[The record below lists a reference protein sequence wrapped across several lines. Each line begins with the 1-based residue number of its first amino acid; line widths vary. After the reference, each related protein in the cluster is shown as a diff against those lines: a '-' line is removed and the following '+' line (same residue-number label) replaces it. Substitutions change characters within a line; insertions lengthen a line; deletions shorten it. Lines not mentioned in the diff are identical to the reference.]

1 MGAVWLLWEVTRLL
15 SRLKIRTRLAL
26 MMAVPLLA
34 VTGVAV
40 LGFQTMQA
48 VKVEGPSYAEIIETK
63 ELVSDV
69 SAPPEFLVESFLVVR
84 QLATETDP
92 GQVAVLTQRLDDL
105 QEVYEE
111 RHEYWEQ
118 RLGDEPS
125 LRFALLSDSYAPA
138 QEFWT
143 IVDEDFLPSVADGD
157 TEEAQRLVEGPLQ
170 SAYERHDDAVSRV
183 TRLAAAHEAE
193 VQAETSALID
203 RRTDLLVIFVAVV
216 AVVAVVLAALVV
228 RSIRRPLKALER
240 NLPRVADELQSA
252 DLADGAPELEL
263 APAVGHDELAQATQ
277 AFNSVVRTAVDLAA
291 EQARIQRDVSETY
304 LHLGRRNQNLL
315 RRMLSFVSDLEQ
327 NERDAEALDHLFRL
341 DHLATRMR
349 RNAESLLVLAGAE
362 PARTWSTPVPVIDV
376 VRAAISEIEDFGR
389 IDLAGLEPAAVLGTA
404 ASDVT
409 HLLAELLENAASF
422 SPPSTQ
428 VEVHGRRREDGY
440 VLSIVDHGL
449 GMTAEQLD
457 EAQRRVTGRDDGSRA
472 KMLGL
477 HVVGRLAGRHD
488 LQVQLADNPSGGTVA
503 LVWLPFGLVGP
514 LPGQAAPARSAS
526 APASPTTAAAAV
538 GDRAPEA
545 LAGPR
550 DRTPAMAGV
559 VAAPS
564 TSSTSSN
571 TTHAAGEAPPS
582 AGVRLPT
589 LVPPAPLRADP
600 PAAATAAPGPTM
612 PEPDRLSGAPAGATL
627 RSRRGNGA
635 NGDQA
640 NGVSGQSTSPAGPPA
655 PAPPGGAGSPG
666 ATRRS
671 ADEVRSNLARLQAGV
686 RQARHEGSTPDA
698 GGPR

>member
-1 MGAVWLLWEVTRLL
+1 MGAVWLSWEVMRLL

-26 MMAVPLLA
+26 MMAVPLVA
-34 VTGVAV
+34 VVGVAV
-40 LGFQTMQA
+40 IGFQTMQA
-48 VKVEGPSYAEIIETK
+48 VKVDGPSYADIIETK
-63 ELVSDV
+63 ALVSDV
-69 SAPPEFLVESFLVVR
+69 TAPPEFLVESFLVVR

-92 GQVAVLTQRLDDL
+92 GRVAVLTQRLDEL
-105 QEVYEE
+105 QASYEE
-111 RHEYWEQ
+111 RHDFWEQ
-118 RLGDEPS
+118 RLDDEPS

-138 QEFWT
+138 QEFWAT
-143 IVDEDFLPSVADGD
+143 VDEEFLPAVEDGD
-157 TEEAQRLVEGPLQ
+157 VEEAQRLVEGPLQ

-183 TRLAAAHEAE
+183 TRLAAAHEAD
-193 VQAETSALID
+193 VQAETSSFIE
-203 RRTDLLVIFVAVV
+203 RRTDVLVIFVAVV
-216 AVVAVVLAALVV
+216 AILAVALAALVV
-228 RSIRRPLKALER
+228 RSIRRPLNALER
-240 NLPRVADELQSA
+240 NLPRVAEELQTA

-263 APAVGHDELAQATQ
+263 APTMGHDELAHATE

-389 IDLAGLEPAAVLGTA
+389 VDLAGLEPAAILGTA

-409 HLLAELLENAASF
+409 HLLAELLENAALF

-449 GMTAEQLD
+449 GMTAEQMA
-457 EAQRRVTGRDDGSRA
+457 EAQQRVTGRDDGSRA

-477 HVVGRLAGRHD
+477 HVVGRLAARHD

-514 LPGQAAPARSAS
+514 VPGQTGPARAAPQPAPPPAREGTPDATS
-526 APASPTTAAAAV
+526 APV
-538 GDRAPEA
+538 
-545 LAGPR
+545 
-550 DRTPAMAGV
+550 DRTPAMAGAP
-559 VAAPS
+559 AAPA
-564 TSSTSSN
+564 T
-571 TTHAAGEAPPS
+571 AS
-582 AGVRLPT
+582 ADVPTGVRLPT
-589 LVPPAPLRADP
+589 LAPPAPLRWEGGAP
-600 PAAATAAPGPTM
+600 TAAPGASPAAA
-612 PEPDRLSGAPAGATL
+612 PGGAPASAAPSAAPAAPAL
-627 RSRRGNGA
+627 RSRRTNGSVAADGAASTAHGAAA
-635 NGDQA
+635 NGNAA
-640 NGVSGQSTSPAGPPA
+640 NGVA
-655 PAPPGGAGSPG
+655 PNGVGPGGAPRPAAPAAS
-666 ATRRS
+666 RRS
-671 ADEVRSNLARLQAGV
+671 PDEVRSNLARLQAGV
-686 RQARHEGSTPDA
+686 RQARHDRPNPEA

>member
-1 MGAVWLLWEVTRLL
+1 MGAVWLLWEVMRLL

-26 MMAVPLLA
+26 MMAVPLVA
-34 VTGVAV
+34 VVGVAV

-48 VKVEGPSYAEIIETK
+48 VKVEGPSYRDIIETK
-63 ELVSDV
+63 ALVSDV

-92 GQVAVLTQRLDDL
+92 GRIAVLTQRLDEL
-105 QEVYEE
+105 QTRYDE
-111 RHEYWEQ
+111 RHDFWAE

-143 IVDEDFLPSVADGD
+143 VVRERFLPAVESGDVAV
-157 TEEAQRLVEGPLQ
+157 AQRVVEGPLQ
-170 SAYERHDDAVSRV
+170 SAFERHEDAVSRV
-183 TRLAAAHEAE
+183 TRLATAHEAE
-193 VQAETSALID
+193 VQAETSALVE
-203 RRTDLLVIFVAVV
+203 RRTDLLVVFVAVV
-216 AVVAVVLAALVV
+216 AVVAVALAALVV
-228 RSIRRPLKALER
+228 RSIRRPLRSLEH
-240 NLPRVADELQSA
+240 NLPRVAEELRTA
-252 DLADGAPELEL
+252 DLADGAPDLDL
-263 APAVGHDELAQATQ
+263 APTMGQDELAHATE

-362 PARTWSTPVPVIDV
+362 PARTWSTPVPMIDV

-389 IDLAGLEPAAVLGTA
+389 IDLAGLDPAAVLGTA

-428 VEVHGRRREDGY
+428 VDVHGRRREDGY
-440 VLSIVDHGL
+440 VVSIVDHGL
-449 GMTAEQLD
+449 GMTAEQMA
-457 EAQRRVTGRDDGSRA
+457 EAQLRVTGRDDGARA

-477 HVVGRLAGRHD
+477 HVVGRLAGRHG
-488 LQVQLADNPSGGTVA
+488 LQVHLAENPSGGTVA

-514 LPGQAAPARSAS
+514 LPGSNRRTSTPTHEPAPAARMRAS
-526 APASPTTAAAAV
+526 GVPT
-538 GDRAPEA
+538 APEA
-545 LAGPR
+545 PTLALAG
-550 DRTPAMAGV
+550 A

-564 TSSTSSN
+564 
-571 TTHAAGEAPPS
+571 AAVADPSQGIRLPKLAPPRSVNPVEARASGGVPVGDAAS
-582 AGVRLPT
+582 AVVASP
-589 LVPPAPLRADP
+589 
-600 PAAATAAPGPTM
+600 
-612 PEPDRLSGAPAGATL
+612 L
-627 RSRRGNGA
+627 RSRRGSGA
-635 NGDQA
+635 TGERAAAGGGDGATTDSVAQA
-640 NGVSGQSTSPAGPPA
+640 G
-655 PAPPGGAGSPG
+655 APPTPIAPSGVPVSTVSSPPG

-671 ADEVRSNLARLQAGV
+671 PDEVRSNLARLQAGV
-686 RQARHEGSTPDA
+686 REARLDRPHPDA
-698 GGPR
+698 GASR

>member
-1 MGAVWLLWEVTRLL
+1 MGAVWLSWEVMRLL

-26 MMAVPLLA
+26 MMAVPLVA
-34 VTGVAV
+34 VAGVAV
-40 LGFQTMQA
+40 IGFQTMQA
-48 VKVEGPSYAEIIETK
+48 VKVDGPSYADIIETK
-63 ELVSDV
+63 ALVSDV
-69 SAPPEFLVESFLVVR
+69 TAPPEFLVESFLVVR

-92 GQVAVLTQRLDDL
+92 GRVAVLTQRLDEL
-105 QEVYEE
+105 QASYEE
-111 RHEYWEQ
+111 RHDFWEQ
-118 RLGDEPS
+118 RLDDEPS

-138 QEFWT
+138 QEFWAT
-143 IVDEDFLPSVADGD
+143 VDEEFLPAVEDGD
-157 TEEAQRLVEGPLQ
+157 VEEAQRLVEGPLQ

-183 TRLAAAHEAE
+183 TRLAAAHEAD
-193 VQAETSALID
+193 VQAETSSFIE
-203 RRTDLLVIFVAVV
+203 RRTDVLVIFVAVV
-216 AVVAVVLAALVV
+216 AILAVALAALVV
-228 RSIRRPLKALER
+228 RSIRRPLNALER
-240 NLPRVADELQSA
+240 NLPRVAEELQTA

-263 APAVGHDELAQATQ
+263 APTMGHDELAHATE

-376 VRAAISEIEDFGR
+376 VRAAVSEIEDFGR
-389 IDLAGLEPAAVLGTA
+389 VDLAGLEPAAVLGTA

-409 HLLAELLENAASF
+409 HLLAELLENAALF

-449 GMTAEQLD
+449 GMTAEQMA
-457 EAQRRVTGRDDGSRA
+457 EAQQRVTGRDDGSRA

-477 HVVGRLAGRHD
+477 HVVGRLAARHD

-514 LPGQAAPARSAS
+514 VPGQTGPARTANPPAPPTAGERSPEAPS
-526 APASPTTAAAAV
+526 APV
-538 GDRAPEA
+538 
-545 LAGPR
+545 
-550 DRTPAMAGV
+550 DRTPAMAGAP
-559 VAAPS
+559 AAPA
-564 TSSTSSN
+564 T
-571 TTHAAGEAPPS
+571 AS
-582 AGVRLPT
+582 ADVPTGVRLPT
-589 LVPPAPLRADP
+589 LAPPAPLRWDGDAP
-600 PAAATAAPGPTM
+600 TAAPGAAPAAA
-612 PEPDRLSGAPAGATL
+612 PGGAPAPSAAPAAPAL
-627 RSRRGNGA
+627 RSRRSNGTGAADDASATANGA
-635 NGDQA
+635 TA
-640 NGVSGQSTSPAGPPA
+640 NGVAPNGAGPGGPPRPVA
-655 PAPPGGAGSPG
+655 PAAS
-666 ATRRS
+666 RRS
-671 ADEVRSNLARLQAGV
+671 PDEVRSNLARLQAGV
-686 RQARHEGSTPDA
+686 RQARHDRPNPEA